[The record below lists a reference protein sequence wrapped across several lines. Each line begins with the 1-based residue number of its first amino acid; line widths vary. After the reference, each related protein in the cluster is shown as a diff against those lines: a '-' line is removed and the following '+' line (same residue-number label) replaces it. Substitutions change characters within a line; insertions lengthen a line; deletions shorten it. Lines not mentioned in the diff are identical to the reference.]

1 MLSAMFTVKQ
11 VIFSLC
17 CMLALCSG
25 ILPISNTAAKGLQ
38 NMNSFIM
45 PEQID
50 GWSALDREQRYTRDT
65 IFNYMNGA
73 GEMYLAYDFQ
83 ELFVW
88 EYSQSS
94 APPIIAEIYRM
105 SSTEDAYGVFTND
118 TDGNVINMGQ
128 GAIYAQGLL
137 RVWKGHF
144 FVRLLAQ
151 RETGE
156 TKSAIMKLGQAVI
169 DSIVN
174 EGRMPVLLK
183 YLPPEGLL
191 NESIHYFHTQVTLNF
206 LYFLDNTNLLNLNSK
221 TEVIL
226 ARYRRADSK
235 VRLLLISYPTSISA
249 KTAYDQFNRI
259 YLQKK
264 SVSTDVVQIEK
275 VENDEY
281 VSASLK
287 DRYLVLVFEAKDQ
300 TTCEWL
306 SEAVINRIKEG

>member
-1 MLSAMFTVKQ
+1 MLTSAKQ
-11 VIFSLC
+11 LTLTLV

-25 ILPISNTAAKGLQ
+25 IQSIVFAEAKGPQ

-45 PEQID
+45 PEQIN
-50 GWSALDREQRYTRDT
+50 GWSAGDRKQRYSRDN

-73 GEMYLAYDFQ
+73 GEMYMAYNFQ

-105 SSTEDAYGVFTND
+105 SSSEDAYGVFTND
-118 TDGNVINMGQ
+118 TDGNVIDMGQ

-144 FVRLLAQ
+144 FIRLLAQ
-151 RETGE
+151 RETDE
-156 TKSAIMKLGQAVI
+156 TKAAIMKLGQTVI
-169 DSIVN
+169 DSIAN

-183 YLPPEGLL
+183 YLPPGGLL
-191 NESIHYFHTQVTLNF
+191 SESLHYFHTQVTLNF

-221 TEVIL
+221 TEAVL
-226 ARYRRADSK
+226 ARYWRVDNK
-235 VRLLLISYPTSISA
+235 VRLLLVSYPTSVLA
-249 KTAYDQFNRI
+249 KTAYDQFNRM

-264 SVSTDVVQIEK
+264 SVPADVVQIEK

-281 VSASLK
+281 VSASLE

-306 SEAVINRIKEG
+306 SEAVINRIKGD